1 MLIFPKQKVHFA
13 NIYAFCMS
21 ALSPPPLLLLRTTTP
36 TTTTKGAVAA
46 TKFLRRLPRFLEIAY
61 LPQIQTLMALYAPC
75 SCIKTLSMNSKKLS
89 SFSEL
94 DSWVLKSCCEFF
106 LLEIHSLG
114 LEMVGI

>member
-36 TTTTKGAVAA
+36 TTTTKGAAAA
-46 TKFLRRLPRFLEIAY
+46 TKYLWRLPRFLG

-75 SCIKTLSMNSKKLS
+75 SCNKTLSVNSKKLS